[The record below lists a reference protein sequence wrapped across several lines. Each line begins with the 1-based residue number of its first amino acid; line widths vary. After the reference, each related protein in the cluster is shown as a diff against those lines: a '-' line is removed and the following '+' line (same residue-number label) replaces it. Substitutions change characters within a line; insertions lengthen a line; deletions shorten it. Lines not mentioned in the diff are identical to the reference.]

1 MLRSLRI
8 ISAGISCLFPV
19 LLTAQDQH
27 FTQFFASPLTLNPA
41 LSGTFDGGYR
51 LATIYR
57 DQGRSY
63 LDEPYTTF
71 SGAVDLRFGINSMK
85 KNKKDAL
92 GTGVIFYSDRSASV
106 NFYTNQI
113 AITAAYHKALNQDG
127 NHFLSAGFQ
136 FGISQRNVN
145 YDNFSFQDQFNGGNG
160 YTNPTGEYLPENNFS
175 FGDYAFGLNYVYSP
189 SRRPGIF
196 AGFAMH
202 HLLEPQISFY
212 ANEQIE
218 ELKQEDYLHRKM
230 SAHLSFVLPWG
241 NTFQFSPRVLAYM
254 QGPHLAANAGGN
266 FRFLIN
272 DTKGYALHTGGWV
285 RGVRS
290 EEKTFG
296 LDAAVAMFGVEY
308 NNFLIGLSY
317 DVGLS
322 SLNRSGTKSGALEI
336 SIAFLGNYNNETIL
350 CPKF

>member
-1 MLRSLRI
+1 
-8 ISAGISCLFPV
+8 
-19 LLTAQDQH
+19 
-27 FTQFFASPLTLNPA
+27 
-41 LSGTFDGGYR
+41 
-51 LATIYR
+51 
-57 DQGRSY
+57 
-63 LDEPYTTF
+63 
-71 SGAVDLRFGINSMK
+71 
-85 KNKKDAL
+85 
-92 GTGVIFYSDRSASV
+92 
-106 NFYTNQI
+106 
-113 AITAAYHKALNQDG
+113 
-127 NHFLSAGFQ
+127 
-136 FGISQRNVN
+136 
-145 YDNFSFQDQFNGGNG
+145 
-160 YTNPTGEYLPENNFS
+160 
-175 FGDYAFGLNYVYSP
+175 
-189 SRRPGIF
+189 
-196 AGFAMH
+196 MH

-212 ANEQIE
+212 ANEQIGD
-218 ELKQEDYLHRKM
+218 LKQEDYLHRKM

-241 NTFQFSPRVLAYM
+241 NTFQFSPRALAYM

-317 DVGLS
+317 DVGSS

>member
-1 MLRSLRI
+1 MLRSL
-8 ISAGISCLFPV
+8 SFLAAGIGLFSPV
-19 LLTAQDQH
+19 LLTGQDQH
-27 FTQFFASPLTLNPA
+27 FTQFYASPLTLSPA
-41 LSGTFDGGYR
+41 LSGAFDGGYR

-63 LDEPYTTF
+63 LQEPYTTV
-71 SGAVDLRFGINSMK
+71 SAAVDLRFGVSSLK
-85 KNKKDAL
+85 KNKKDAF
-92 GTGVIFYSDRSASV
+92 GTGVIFYSDRNASV

-113 AITAAYHKALNQDG
+113 AITAAYHKALNLEG

-136 FGISQRNVN
+136 LGISQRNVN
-145 YDNFSFQDQFNGGNG
+145 YDNFSFQDQFNGENG

-175 FGDYAFGLNYVYSP
+175 FGDYAFGIHYAYSP
-189 SRRPGIF
+189 KRRPGIF

-212 ANEQIE
+212 ANEPIE
-218 ELKQEDYLHRKM
+218 ELKQEDFLQRKM
-230 SAHLSFVLPWG
+230 SAHLTFLLPVG
-241 NTFQFSPRVLAYM
+241 NNLQFSPRALAYM

-266 FRFLIN
+266 FRFLLN
-272 DTKGYALHTGGWV
+272 DAKGYALHTGGWV

-290 EEKTFG
+290 QDNSFG
-296 LDAAVAMFGVEY
+296 LDAAVGMFGVEY

-322 SLNRSGTKSGALEI
+322 SLNRSGSKSGALEI